1 MMLRYK
7 TILSALVA
15 LGAFCAPSS
24 AAEEFVMGKAEYQLA
39 CAICHGDSA
48 KGDGEMVRYLNI
60 KPANL
65 TQLAKAN
72 GGKYPFMKVF
82 ETIDGRNVVK
92 THGEG
97 PMPIWGDRY
106 KVEAGETG
114 GSIPRGSDAEYVRG
128 RILELTYYLQ
138 TLQE

>member
-1 MMLRYK
+1 MLRYK
-7 TILSALVA
+7 TIVSALVV
-15 LGAFCAPSS
+15 LGTFCTPSL

-39 CAICHGDSA
+39 CAICHGDNG

-60 KPANL
+60 KPTNL

-72 GGKYPFMKVF
+72 DGKYPFMKVF

-92 THGEG
+92 AHGEG

-106 KVEAGETG
+106 KVEATETG
-114 GSIPRGSDAEYVRG
+114 GGITKGSEAEYVRG